1 MKESEPG
8 ASEPAKEVGTV
19 IQVDNEKDFILA
31 SPVHTRQA
39 LGFSMFS

>member
-19 IQVDNEKDFILA
+19 IQVDNEKDFVAA
-31 SPVHTRQA
+31 SPVHKTT
-39 LGFSMFS
+39 GFRMFS

>member
-19 IQVDNEKDFILA
+19 IQVDDEKDFVSEPGA
-31 SPVHTRQA
+31 HKT
-39 LGFSMFS
+39 GFRL